1 MDQWKNR
8 IRALFRMDAQM
19 QVYHY
24 VNGDFIPVKGCKIN
38 TSSYEELVEYVKNL
52 ADKNKAFK
60 EECSEIKQNLTTNLN
75 RIMDVQNDH
84 NDNDKLDK
92 LMKLMEVL
100 LKKHKI
106 EENI

>member
-1 MDQWKNR
+1 MDQWTNK

-38 TSSYEELVEYVKNL
+38 TSSYEEVVEYVKNL
-52 ADKNKAFK
+52 ADKNKAMN
-60 EECSEIKQNLTTNLN
+60 EERSEIQQNLNTNLN
-75 RIMDVQNDH
+75 RIMGVQNDH

-92 LMKLMEVL
+92 LMKQMEVL
-100 LKKHKI
+100 LKKYKI
-106 EENI
+106 GENI